1 MICLGLTRVNQNY
14 CPVLMEATL
23 DQTDFPAESAEAT
36 DEQLMQAIIDR
47 DQRSLNLLY
56 GRYRVLINKIVMEIL
71 PNEADAEEALQD
83 VFMEIWSRAAN
94 FDVRKGK
101 PLGWIICMA
110 RRRAI
115 DHYRKIRRRADASE
129 KLRQEGESGN
139 GNIPGVE
146 SPVPV
151 NSGGGQNA
159 AATSDLRAFLSNVIM
174 TLPEEQGRVIRLSY
188 FEEMSQ
194 REIAMKTGIPLGTIK
209 TRLDLALRKLANKFV
224 PLREEL
230 YHAH

>member
-1 MICLGLTRVNQNY
+1 MQILLDR
-14 CPVLMEATL
+14 AT
-23 DQTDFPAESAEAT
+23 ESAALNAEAS

-47 DQRSLNLLY
+47 DQRALNQLH

-83 VFMEIWSRAAN
+83 VFMEIWLRAAN

-115 DHYRKIRRRADASE
+115 DHYRKIRRRAEGSE
-129 KLRQEGESGN
+129 KLRLESEAGN
-139 GNIPGVE
+139 GTIPGLE
-146 SPVPV
+146 TQVPV
-151 NSGGGQNA
+151 NGGGGQNA
-159 AATSDLRAFLSNVIM
+159 ASTSDLRAFLTTVIGS
-174 TLPEEQGRVIRLSY
+174 LPEEQGRVIRLSY

-194 REIAMKTGIPLGTIK
+194 REIAARTGIPLGTIK
-209 TRLDLALRKLANKFV
+209 TRLDLAMRKLASKFMQF
-224 PLREEL
+224 REEL

>member
-1 MICLGLTRVNQNY
+1 
-14 CPVLMEATL
+14 MEATL

-47 DQRSLNLLY
+47 DQHSLNLLY

-146 SPVPV
+146 SPMPV

-174 TLPEEQGRVIRLSY
+174 SLPEEQGRVIRLSY

-194 REIAMKTGIPLGTIK
+194 REIATKTGIPLGTIK

>member
-1 MICLGLTRVNQNY
+1 MLDQV
-14 CPVLMEATL
+14 ATL
-23 DQTDFPAESAEAT
+23 DQPAVPAVKGAEPT
-36 DEQLMQAIIDR
+36 DEQLMQAIIER
-47 DQRSLNLLY
+47 DQASLNQLY

-146 SPVPV
+146 SAVPV

-159 AATSDLRAFLSNVIM
+159 AATSDLRAFLSDVILS
-174 TLPEEQGRVIRLSY
+174 LPEEQGRVIRLSY

>member
-1 MICLGLTRVNQNY
+1 
-14 CPVLMEATL
+14 MEATL
-23 DQTDFPAESAEAT
+23 DQPALSAAGPVPST
-36 DEQLMQAIIDR
+36 DEQLMQAIIER
-47 DQRSLNLLY
+47 DQSSLNQLY

-129 KLRQEGESGN
+129 KLRQAGESGPD
-139 GNIPGVE
+139 NIPGVE
-146 SPVPV
+146 SQMPV
-151 NSGGGQNA
+151 NSRGGQNA
-159 AATSDLRAFLSNVIM
+159 AATSDLRAFLSDVIH

>member
-1 MICLGLTRVNQNY
+1 
-14 CPVLMEATL
+14 MEATL
-23 DQTDFPAESAEAT
+23 DQTAISAEVAEAT

-47 DQRSLNLLY
+47 DQRSLNQLY

-194 REIAMKTGIPLGTIK
+194 REIAVKTGIPLGTIK

>member
-1 MICLGLTRVNQNY
+1 
-14 CPVLMEATL
+14 MEATL
-23 DQTDFPAESAEAT
+23 DQPTTPFAAAVTEPT
-36 DEQLMQAIIDR
+36 DEQLMQAIIER
-47 DQRSLNLLY
+47 DQSSLNQLY

-146 SPVPV
+146 SAVPV

-159 AATSDLRAFLSNVIM
+159 AATSDLRAFLSDVLL

>member
-1 MICLGLTRVNQNY
+1 
-14 CPVLMEATL
+14 MEATL
-23 DQTDFPAESAEAT
+23 DLPAPPAAAAEST
-36 DEQLMQAIIDR
+36 DEQLMQAIIER
-47 DQRSLNLLY
+47 DQRSLNQLY

-146 SPVPV
+146 SAVPV

-159 AATSDLRAFLSNVIM
+159 AATSDLRAFLSDVLL